1 MLTSKHHLLEK
12 EKLTLKAFQT
22 NARYLN
28 KTRSELERCDS
39 CFASVAIQQPLKAV

>member
-1 MLTSKHHLLEK
+1 MLTSKLHLLEK

-28 KTRSELERCDS
+28 KPVTN
-39 CFASVAIQQPLKAV
+39 